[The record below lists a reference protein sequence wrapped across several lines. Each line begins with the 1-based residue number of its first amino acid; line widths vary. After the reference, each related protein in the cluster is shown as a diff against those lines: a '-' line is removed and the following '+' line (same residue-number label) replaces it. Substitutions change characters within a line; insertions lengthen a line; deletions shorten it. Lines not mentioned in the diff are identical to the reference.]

1 MTIVTVFNQKG
12 GVGKTTTALNLAAA
26 LTRRGCRPYGIDL
39 DPQAHLSAIAGITAN
54 SGDDTILSLFQRN
67 RPLQELVQ
75 TSATSGLGLIPAHME
90 LSKVDTLFGKGYNIV
105 NMLNATLRAEKF
117 HDANTP
123 VLIDCCPLIGVL
135 SLNAIFACDSL
146 IVPVSADHLSAKGAI
161 QIEKTLRALE
171 PVLKRRVNR
180 RYLLTRFDGRRG
192 MAWEVLKVLEE
203 KFGTDVCRT
212 RIAENV
218 SLAESPAHNKTIF
231 EHAPN
236 SRGAQDY
243 ETLLD
248 ELLADG
254 FIQQPDSAR
263 DERQDIVD

>member
-12 GVGKTTTALNLAAA
+12 GVGKTTTALNIAAA
-26 LTRRGCRPYGIDL
+26 LARRGCQPVGIDL
-39 DPQAHLSAIAGITAN
+39 DPQAHLSAIAGTTAD

-67 RPLQELVQ
+67 RPLRELLR
-75 TSATSGLGLIPAHME
+75 TSPTNGIDIIPAHLE
-90 LSKVDTLFGKGYNIV
+90 LSKIDTLFGKGYDVV
-105 NMLNATLRAEKF
+105 NKLNTTLRTEKF
-117 HDANTP
+117 GGEDSP
-123 VLIDCCPLIGVL
+123 VMIDCCPLVGVL
-135 SLNAIFACDSL
+135 SLNAIFACDCL
-146 IVPVSADHLSAKGAI
+146 IVPVSADHLSAKGAM

-171 PVLKRRVNR
+171 PVLKRRINR

-192 MAWEVLKVLEE
+192 MAWDVLKMLEE
-203 KFGTDVCRT
+203 KFGADVCRS

-218 SLAESPAHNKTIF
+218 SLAESPAFNKTIF
-231 EHAPN
+231 EHAPG

-254 FIQQPDSAR
+254 FIKATALPAVSAR
-263 DERQDIVD
+263 NQ